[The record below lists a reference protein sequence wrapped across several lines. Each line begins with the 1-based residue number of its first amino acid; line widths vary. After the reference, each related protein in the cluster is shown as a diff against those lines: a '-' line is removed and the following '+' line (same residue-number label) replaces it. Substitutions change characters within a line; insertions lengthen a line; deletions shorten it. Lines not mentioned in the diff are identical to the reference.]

1 MVVISHFYNES
12 TKCEKLRKLLS
23 YGTRSPAITD
33 NYSPSVMC
41 VYTDHIISLLK
52 KVLGSL
58 CSQNQRKRL
67 FPNLLRIRRW

>member
-1 MVVISHFYNES
+1 MTMVVISHFYDES

-58 CSQNQRKRL
+58 CSQNQ
-67 FPNLLRIRRW
+67 